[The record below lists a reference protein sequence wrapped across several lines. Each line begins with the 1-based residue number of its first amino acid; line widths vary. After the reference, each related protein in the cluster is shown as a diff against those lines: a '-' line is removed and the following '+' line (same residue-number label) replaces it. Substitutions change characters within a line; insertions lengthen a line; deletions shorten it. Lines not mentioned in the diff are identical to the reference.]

1 MRLFTRRAAVSFAMG
16 LLLTQLV
23 TNGHADPE
31 PAAESKDAAGGL
43 AIQGAGSTFAAPII
57 KQWMEAFGA
66 AHPELRLSYDAVGS
80 GEGIDRF
87 LAGTLDLAAS
97 DAPLKPAQAAGVAA
111 GAQQIPI
118 TAGLIVLTYNLPGIE
133 SPLNMPRDVYPD
145 IFLGRI
151 SRWDDPRIAA
161 ANPGVKLPHKLI
173 QVVARQDSS
182 GTTFAFTNHLGTI
195 SPDWVKG
202 PGIGKQVDWP
212 GGAMIARGNEGVAQ
226 RVKLTEGAIGY
237 VEYGFAA
244 RLQLPMAWLENR
256 AGGLIAPGP
265 ETGARALVGGSDSI
279 PENLTVLIPDPEGAR
294 SYPIV
299 TYTWALVYDRYP
311 QAAKAQAIRGLLRWS
326 LTEGQ
331 TQAQSLGY
339 IPLPDNAVKA
349 ALAAVETIGG

>member
-1 MRLFTRRAAVSFAMG
+1 MPAAHPFLVLSCAAA
-16 LLLTQLV
+16 LLLTPL
-23 TNGHADPE
+23 TSRTS
-31 PAAESKDAAGGL
+31 AAEATEPL
-43 AIQGAGSTFAAPII
+43 AIHGAGSTFAAPVIH
-57 KQWMEAFGA
+57 KWMETFGT
-66 AHPELRLSYDAVGS
+66 AHPELRLSYQAVGS
-80 GEGIDRF
+80 GEGVDRF
-87 LAGTLDLAAS
+87 LAGTVDLAAS
-97 DAPLKPAQAAGVAA
+97 DAPLKPEQVAAVAA
-111 GAQQIPI
+111 GAHQIPV
-118 TAGLIVLTYNLPGIE
+118 TAGMIVLTYNLPGIAA
-133 SPLNMPRDVYPD
+133 PLNLPRDVYPD

-161 ANPGVKLPHKLI
+161 ANPGVALPHKLI

-182 GTTFAFTNHLGTI
+182 GTTFAFTNHLGAI
-195 SPDWVKG
+195 SADWVEG
-202 PGIGKQVDWP
+202 PGIGKRIDWP
-212 GGAMIARGNEGVAQ
+212 GGAMVARGNEGVAQ

-299 TYTWALVYDRYP
+299 TYSWALVYDRYP
-311 QAAKAQAIRGLLRWS
+311 DAAKARAIQGLLRWS

-331 TQAQSLGY
+331 AQAETIGY
-339 IPLPDNAVKA
+339 IPLPANPVQA
-349 ALAAVETIGG
+349 ALAEVEAIGG